1 MSPSPRLYPRFRLAR
16 SPSSPTCSRR
26 ARRRRPTSRTSSSRT
41 SSGRTPRR
49 PGRRGVRVTRCR
61 RSASGSATTSRSGSP
76 TGPDIVRAWFGANA
90 VGAVYAPLNLAAK
103 GSYLEHTLK
112 VADAKVLVAHHQ
124 LAERLVGIDA
134 PSLEQVVIV
143 GGQPPAGLAVARGD
157 PRRAAGRRLGR
168 AADPGAARS
177 SRGTTSAS
185 STRRGR
191 PGRRRAFV
199 PRTPRSGTTRTASSS
214 RTSTSSDRYLNA
226 LPMFHTA
233 GTGITYSMLRAGG
246 SVALSGG
253 FSASRFW
260 DDVRRF
266 EATITIA
273 IHGMVTFMLDQPV
286 KPDDADNPLKTVYM
300 GPLSRHKEFAE
311 RFGVRI
317 YTAYGMTE
325 VPVPITSALDP
336 DDERSCGVN
345 AAPEQYEL
353 RLVDEN
359 DVRVPPE
366 HAGRARSRRHAHPWT
381 INSGYKGMPEATA
394 EAWRNGWFH
403 TGDQFT
409 RDEDGNFYF
418 LDRIKDVIR
427 RRGENISS
435 FEVETE
441 VMSHPLVKEAAAV
454 AVQNPDIAESAG
466 DEEVK
471 VVVVL
476 EEGADPRSGRADGV
490 PRGPHARVLGSAVHR
505 VPPGAAAHGVA
516 QAEEGRPA
524 RGRDHGGHLGPGE
537 GRRQA
542 QAGSPDL
549 SLLEADERRGAA
561 RRRPVRLLRSHL
573 SFPLRDHCPACG
585 GAVEREL
592 LPSHGTLWTW
602 TTQGF
607 EPKPPYVAGRR
618 VRAVRRRVR
627 RVPRP
632 PPRRREAGGGRPGAA
647 RDRHDDARRG
657 DRARRPTRPTRS
669 HPHERDRDR
678 RRRDPSVRPA
688 RGGLRVCR
696 WACTRCGKRSPTRAS
711 RGATCS
717 SPTAAAR
724 TAATPTRW
732 SPTSARPASRSPT

>member
-1 MSPSPRLYPRFRLAR
+1 MSPTPPTQPPFPTREEAVVPELLAA
-16 SPSSPTCSRR
+16 R
-26 ARRRRPTSRTSSSRT
+26 AAATPDKPYILFEDEEWSYAEAARQAWRT
-41 SSGRTPRR
+41 GHALQKI
-49 PGRRGVRVTRCR
+49 GVGIGDYV
-61 RSASGSATTSRSGSP
+61 SVWIP

-143 GGQPPAGLAVARGD
+143 GGQPPAGLAWPAVTLDELLDGVPDERPTLARAIEPWD
-157 PRRAAGRRLGR
+157 DL
-168 AADPGAARS
+168 S
-177 SRGTTSAS
+177 LIYT
-185 STRRGR
+185 
-191 PGRRRAFV
+191 
-199 PRTPRSGTTRTASSS
+199 SGTTGPSKGVRAAHAAFWNYANCFILPYVSEH
-214 RTSTSSDRYLNA
+214 DRYLNA

-246 SVALSGG
+246 SVALSRG

-300 GPLSRHKEFAE
+300 GPLSRHKEFAK

-359 DVRVPPE
+359 DVEVPPNTPGE
-366 HAGRARSRRHAHPWT
+366 LIARHVHPWT
-381 INSGYKGMPEATA
+381 INSGYKGMPAATA

-476 EEGADPRSGRADGV
+476 EEGATLDPIELTDYLAGRMPAYWV
-490 PRGPHARVLGSAVHR
+490 PRFIEYLPELPRTESHKLKK
-505 VPPGAAAHGVA
+505 
-516 QAEEGRPA
+516 
-524 RGRDHGGHLGPGE
+524 
-537 GRRQA
+537 
-542 QAGSPDL
+542 
-549 SLLEADERRGAA
+549 ADM
-561 RRRPVRLLRSHL
+561 
-573 SFPLRDHCPACG
+573 
-585 GAVEREL
+585 
-592 LPSHGTLWTW
+592 
-602 TTQGF
+602 
-607 EPKPPYVAGRR
+607 
-618 VRAVRRRVR
+618 
-627 RVPRP
+627 
-632 PPRRREAGGGRPGAA
+632 REAGITEDTW
-647 RDRHDDARRG
+647 DREKAG
-657 DRARRPTRPTRS
+657 
-669 HPHERDRDR
+669 
-678 RRRDPSVRPA
+678 VK
-688 RGGLRVCR
+688 L
-696 WACTRCGKRSPTRAS
+696 KREVLT
-711 RGATCS
+711 
-717 SPTAAAR
+717 
-724 TAATPTRW
+724 
-732 SPTSARPASRSPT
+732 

>member
-1 MSPSPRLYPRFRLAR
+1 MSPE
-16 SPSSPTCSRR
+16 PSSPPPFPTRDESVVPDLLAAR
-26 ARRRRPTSRTSSSRT
+26 AQA
-41 SSGRTPRR
+41 TPDKPYLIFEDEQWSYGEAARQAWR
-49 PGRRGVRVTRCR
+49 AGHALQKIGVEIGDYV
-61 RSASGSATTSRSGSP
+61 SVWIP
-76 TGPDIVRAWFGANA
+76 TGPDVVRAWFGANA
-90 VGAVYAPLNLAAK
+90 VGGVYAPLNLAAK

-143 GGQPPAGLAVARGD
+143 GGPPPAGLAWPAVTLDELLDGVPDERPAVARPIEPWD
-157 PRRAAGRRLGR
+157 DL
-168 AADPGAARS
+168 S
-177 SRGTTSAS
+177 LIYT
-185 STRRGR
+185 
-191 PGRRRAFV
+191 
-199 PRTPRSGTTRTASSS
+199 SGTTGPSKGVRAAHAAFWNYANCFILPYVNEN
-214 RTSTSSDRYLNA
+214 DRYMSA

-286 KPDDADNPLKTVYM
+286 KQDDADNPLKTVYM
-300 GPLSRHKEFAE
+300 GPLSSHKEFAK

-345 AAPEQYEL
+345 AAPDQYEL

-359 DVRVPPE
+359 DLEVPPNVPGE
-366 HAGRARSRRHAHPWT
+366 LIARHVHPWT
-381 INSGYKGMPEATA
+381 INSGYKGMPAATA

-409 RDEDGNFYF
+409 RDEDGNFFF

-454 AVQNPDIAESAG
+454 AVQNPDVAESAG

-476 EEGADPRSGRADGV
+476 EEGAALDPVELTEYLASRMPAYWV
-490 PRGPHARVLGSAVHR
+490 PRFIEYLPELPRTESHKLKK
-505 VPPGAAAHGVA
+505 
-516 QAEEGRPA
+516 
-524 RGRDHGGHLGPGE
+524 
-537 GRRQA
+537 
-542 QAGSPDL
+542 
-549 SLLEADERRGAA
+549 ADM
-561 RRRPVRLLRSHL
+561 
-573 SFPLRDHCPACG
+573 
-585 GAVEREL
+585 
-592 LPSHGTLWTW
+592 
-602 TTQGF
+602 
-607 EPKPPYVAGRR
+607 
-618 VRAVRRRVR
+618 
-627 RVPRP
+627 
-632 PPRRREAGGGRPGAA
+632 REAGITEGTW
-647 RDRHDDARRG
+647 DREKAG
-657 DRARRPTRPTRS
+657 
-669 HPHERDRDR
+669 
-678 RRRDPSVRPA
+678 VK
-688 RGGLRVCR
+688 L
-696 WACTRCGKRSPTRAS
+696 KREVLT
-711 RGATCS
+711 
-717 SPTAAAR
+717 
-724 TAATPTRW
+724 
-732 SPTSARPASRSPT
+732 

>member
-1 MSPSPRLYPRFRLAR
+1 MNPE
-16 SPSSPTCSRR
+16 PSSPPPFPTREESVVPDLLAAR
-26 ARRRRPTSRTSSSRT
+26 AAA
-41 SSGRTPRR
+41 TPDKPYLIFEDEEWSYGEAARQAWR
-49 PGRRGVRVTRCR
+49 AGHALQKVGVEIGDYV
-61 RSASGSATTSRSGSP
+61 SVWIP
-76 TGPDIVRAWFGANA
+76 TGPDVVRAWFGANA
-90 VGAVYAPLNLAAK
+90 VGGVYAPLNLAAK

-143 GGQPPAGLAVARGD
+143 GGPPPAGLAWPAVTLDELLDGVPEER
-157 PRRAAGRRLGR
+157 P
-168 AADPGAARS
+168 
-177 SRGTTSAS
+177 TV
-185 STRRGR
+185 TR
-191 PGRRRAFV
+191 PIE
-199 PRTPRSGTTRTASSS
+199 PWDDLSLIYTSGTTGPSKGVRAAHAAFWNYANCFILPYVDET
-214 RTSTSSDRYLNA
+214 DRYMSA

-311 RFGVRI
+311 RYGVRI

-325 VPVPITSALDP
+325 VPVPIVSALDP

-345 AAPEQYEL
+345 AAPDQYEL

-359 DVRVPPE
+359 DLEVPPNTPGE
-366 HAGRARSRRHAHPWT
+366 LIARHVHPWT
-381 INSGYKGMPEATA
+381 INSGYKGMPAATA

-409 RDEDGNFYF
+409 RDEDGNFFF

-454 AVQNPDIAESAG
+454 AVQNPDVAESAG

-476 EEGADPRSGRADGV
+476 EEGASLDPVELTEYLASRMPAYWV
-490 PRGPHARVLGSAVHR
+490 PRFIEYLPELPRTESHKLKK
-505 VPPGAAAHGVA
+505 
-516 QAEEGRPA
+516 
-524 RGRDHGGHLGPGE
+524 
-537 GRRQA
+537 
-542 QAGSPDL
+542 
-549 SLLEADERRGAA
+549 ADM
-561 RRRPVRLLRSHL
+561 
-573 SFPLRDHCPACG
+573 
-585 GAVEREL
+585 
-592 LPSHGTLWTW
+592 
-602 TTQGF
+602 
-607 EPKPPYVAGRR
+607 
-618 VRAVRRRVR
+618 
-627 RVPRP
+627 
-632 PPRRREAGGGRPGAA
+632 REAGITEGTW
-647 RDRHDDARRG
+647 DREKAG
-657 DRARRPTRPTRS
+657 
-669 HPHERDRDR
+669 
-678 RRRDPSVRPA
+678 VK
-688 RGGLRVCR
+688 L
-696 WACTRCGKRSPTRAS
+696 KREVLT
-711 RGATCS
+711 
-717 SPTAAAR
+717 
-724 TAATPTRW
+724 
-732 SPTSARPASRSPT
+732 